1 MLIKLIAIMLLAALL
16 LPMLGGIRRIR
27 DLPRSGRTPDPSAA
41 AEPDATGEGDI
52 RND

>member
-27 DLPRSGRTPDPSAA
+27 DLPKAGLPPEPEAAPDDADDENNRT
-41 AEPDATGEGDI
+41 
-52 RND
+52 R